1 MKAHSAYLGTL
12 SPKCSVQVQSASHP
26 KIPARPLVP
35 VPVAVNQQRKIPRF
49 PVARIVNLNPSPAHP
64 MKTTIETFRAFESD
78 GLVRLRALP
87 EIESYF
93 DVYGE
98 PDSAQERQ
106 EIIDT
111 IDLHG
116 CWLVESEFYADG
128 QWHHADSVGMCVYSR
143 PLDPTENW
151 YVEDLMRAAIDA
163 LEMQSTEGALI

>member
-1 MKAHSAYLGTL
+1 
-12 SPKCSVQVQSASHP
+12 
-26 KIPARPLVP
+26 
-35 VPVAVNQQRKIPRF
+35 
-49 PVARIVNLNPSPAHP
+49 
-64 MKTTIETFRAFESD
+64 MKTNIETFRALESD

-98 PDSAQERQ
+98 PDSPEERQ
-106 EIIDT
+106 ENNDQIDR
-111 IDLHG
+111 DG

-128 QWHHADSVGMCVYSR
+128 AWHHADSIGMCVYAR
-143 PLDPTENW
+143 PLDPAENC

>member
-1 MKAHSAYLGTL
+1 
-12 SPKCSVQVQSASHP
+12 
-26 KIPARPLVP
+26 
-35 VPVAVNQQRKIPRF
+35 
-49 PVARIVNLNPSPAHP
+49 

-78 GLVRLRALP
+78 GLVRLRAFP
-87 EIESYF
+87 ETESYF

-106 EIIDT
+106 EIIDQ

-116 CWLVESEFYADG
+116 CWFVESYYFAEG
-128 QWHHADSVGMCVYSR
+128 QWHHADSVGMCVYAR

-151 YVEDLMRAAIDA
+151 YVEDLMRSAVRA